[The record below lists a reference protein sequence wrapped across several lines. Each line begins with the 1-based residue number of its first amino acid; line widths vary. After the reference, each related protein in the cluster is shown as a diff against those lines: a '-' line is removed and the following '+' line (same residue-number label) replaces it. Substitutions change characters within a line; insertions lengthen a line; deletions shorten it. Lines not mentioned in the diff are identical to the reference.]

1 MPNRGV
7 DRCNACVVRR
17 DVGERQPRRHV
28 AGGIDARR
36 TGAQAVVDDD
46 RAAWVD
52 LDGRPLTS

>member
-1 MPNRGV
+1 
-7 DRCNACVVRR
+7 VVRR